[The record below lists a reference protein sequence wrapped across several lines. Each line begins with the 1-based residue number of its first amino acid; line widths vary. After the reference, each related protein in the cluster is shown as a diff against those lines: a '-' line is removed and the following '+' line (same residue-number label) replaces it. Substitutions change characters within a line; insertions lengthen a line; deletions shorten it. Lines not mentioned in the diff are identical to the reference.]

1 MYKHLNFVVNTLF
14 ACISLLRNE
23 AYAWY
28 VQFAL
33 VTYFALDVIVQRGRP
48 DICIHHIL
56 FTIITVM
63 YHSDIPYLYNILL
76 IEWSTVPLLLY
87 KNYKLPTKE
96 LFVVSWILLRLVYL
110 PYLLYD
116 EISKGNV
123 ITNVISSGVYSLFFY
138 WTSKIIDTKCNSPFA
153 YSSILLYFIPLN
165 ILIYTNELNIYKY
178 GLIYVH
184 SLVSFLFHSLPQY
197 RKILCPI
204 DTSIILFSSLNGL
217 QFNNVRMNVLI
228 SLSYIP
234 VKFKFESLELHS
246 IFSFIGIIT
255 HIVRLRAIGMFIFAI
270 LGYLDIRPLIVEK
283 RRKHVFIWHAFISTV
298 LGISL
303 TKL

>member
-1 MYKHLNFVVNTLF
+1 MYKHINFAINTLF
-14 ACISLLRNE
+14 ALLSLLREE
-23 AYAWY
+23 ACAWY
-28 VQFAL
+28 AQIAL
-33 VTYFALDVIVQRGRP
+33 VTYFVLDTIVQRSRA

-56 FTIITVM
+56 FTIITIM
-63 YHSDIPYLYNILL
+63 YYDDIPYLYNILL

-96 LFVVSWILLRLVYL
+96 LFVVSWIVLRLVYL
-110 PYLLYD
+110 PYIMYNK
-116 EISKGNV
+116 ISKGFV
-123 ITNVISSGVYSLFFY
+123 ITNVLSASAYLLFFY
-138 WTSKIIDTKCNSPFA
+138 WTSKIIDTKCNSRFA

-197 RKILCPI
+197 RKILGPM
-204 DTSIILFSSLNGL
+204 DTSIILFSSLNAL

-234 VKFKFESLELHS
+234 VKFKFEKLELHG
-246 IFSFIGIIT
+246 IFSFICIIT
-255 HIVRLRAIGMFIFAI
+255 YIVRLRTIVMFIFAI
-270 LGYLDIRPLIVEK
+270 LGYLDIRPLILER
-283 RRKHVFIWHAFISTV
+283 RRKYVLVWHAFTSTS